1 MKDFLV
7 NPAID
12 QYCFDQTTPEPPL
25 LQELIDATNEQMGYP
40 VKLSGRIIGRLL
52 KLITQLSQTK
62 TVLEI
67 GMFTGYSALS
77 IAEALPEDGK
87 VICCETNPRAI
98 EFAQSFFDRSPHGHK
113 IEVRFGKALDTINT
127 LRDLQFDMVFVDAD
141 KKNYFNYLKATFPL
155 VRSGGLFVI
164 DNALWQ
170 GNVLNPNDER
180 DQAIVELNQHIATN
194 PQLENVFL
202 SVRDGVN
209 LVRKNS

>member
-7 NPAID
+7 HPAID

-25 LQELIDATNEQMGYP
+25 LQELIDTTNEQMGYP

-77 IAEALPEDGK
+77 IAEALPEDGR

-127 LRDLQFDMVFVDAD
+127 LQDKQFDMVFVDAD
-141 KKNYFNYLKATFPL
+141 KKNYFNYLKATVPL

-209 LVRKNS
+209 LVRKK